1 MQYWVIGGKYK
12 NTEFDSLKDGHQ
24 LEKYGPYNTFE
35 LAKEKWSVL
44 SWENVDDCYIKYSV
58 IKQN

>member
-1 MQYWVIGGKYK
+1 MQYWVIGGKFK
-12 NTEFDSLKDGHQ
+12 DTKFDTLKDGQQ
-24 LEKYGPYNTFE
+24 LEKYGPYKTFE
-35 LAKEKWSVL
+35 LAKEKWSIL

>member
-1 MQYWVIGGKYK
+1 MKYWVIGGKYK
-12 NTEFDSLKDGHQ
+12 NTKFDSLKDGHQ
-24 LEKYGPYNTFE
+24 LEKYGPYKTFE

-44 SWENVDDCYIKYSV
+44 SWQNVDDCYIKYTV